1 MALLWPIQNLSAV
14 ISTSGNATTAT
25 SWPPRGRHWAV
36 HAAASDATTAA
47 ASVQMGEYEEGKLER
62 PKWVG
67 ETPLSRLVQAL
78 ISFKPLFSVL
88 KLGSRRALI
97 STAEKNNIPW
107 RQMAKEILESE
118 VYRELDNIQNQSLV
132 YPDYYL
138 NPFHAY
144 DEGNLTW
151 LAAAEAEAATMSIAR
166 RAVPDASSTQEAIK
180 ILRGNWLRAIEQHHI
195 QYSESFVINDILD
208 IGCSI
213 GISTRYLAD
222 KYPTAK
228 VTGLDLSPYFLAV
241 AQNKEK
247 SAPPRKFPIRWIHAN
262 GENTGLPSKSFNLV
276 SIAFVFHECPT
287 RVIVNIVREAFRL
300 LRPGGTLALIDSS
313 MKSKVVQE
321 LSPVLFTLYKCTE
334 PFIDEFY
341 LTDMDETLR
350 EAGFVNITS
359 ILTSPRHATITATV
373 PQ

>member
-1 MALLWPIQNLSAV
+1 MALSSPLQNLSAL
-14 ISTSGNATTAT
+14 ISASGNATTAT
-25 SWPPRGRHWAV
+25 ARPPRGRPWAV
-36 HAAASDATTAA
+36 HAASSDTTTAA
-47 ASVQMGEYEEGKLER
+47 QAQLGRYEEGKLER

-88 KLGSRRALI
+88 KLGARRALI

-107 RQMAKEILESE
+107 RKMAQEILESE
-118 VYRELDNIQNQSLV
+118 VYRELESIQNQSLV

-144 DEGNLTW
+144 EEGNLTW
-151 LAAAEAEAATMSIAR
+151 LAAAEAEAATMSMAR
-166 RAVPDASSTQEAIK
+166 RALPDASSIQEANQ
-180 ILRGNWLRAIEQHHI
+180 ILRGNWLHAIEQHHM
-195 QYSESFVINDILD
+195 QYSESCVIDDILD
-208 IGCSI
+208 IGCSV

-222 KYPTAK
+222 KFPTAK

-241 AQNKEK
+241 AQHKEK
-247 SAPPRKFPIRWIHAN
+247 RAMPRKFPIKWIHAN
-262 GENTGLPSKSFNLV
+262 GEDTGLPSKSFDLV
-276 SIAFVFHECPT
+276 SIAFVLHECPT
-287 RVIVNIVREAFRL
+287 RVIVNLVREAFRL
-300 LRPGGTLALIDSS
+300 LRPGGTLALTDFSL
-313 MKSKVVQE
+313 KSKVLQE
-321 LSPVLFTLYKCTE
+321 LSPVLFTLVKSTE
-334 PFIDEFY
+334 PFLDEYY

-359 ILTSPRHATITATV
+359 ILTDPRHVTITATV